1 MKNFDRFKTADERDS
16 AFRKFCGKRECE
28 SCDLDVSDKFWCTFA
43 WLELEAEEDEILPC
57 PFCGGEVVVGYT
69 TNIHKED
76 FRQVWCKDIERC
88 GYYCEKRKSA
98 DEAIAAHNRVAK
110 AVMAAMEKE
119 VEND

>member
-1 MKNFDRFKTADERDS
+1 MTNAEKYKTAEERGS
-16 AFRKFCGKRECE
+16 AFREFCHHGCAGCGLSR
-28 SCDLDVSDKFWCTFA
+28 VSFKLSDCPML
-43 WLELEAEEDEILPC
+43 WLELKAEEDEPLPC

-88 GYYCEKRKSA
+88 GYYCEKRKYA

-110 AVMAAMEKE
+110 AVIAAKE
-119 VEND
+119 SEAK